1 MLRHAK
7 TLERCELRAQDGKI
21 GHVDDFL
28 FDDWQWKVRYMVV
41 DTGTWLHRRRVLV
54 SPAAFG
60 PPEFERHMIPVRLTR
75 DQVRGSPPV
84 ETAAPVSR
92 EEEALLAQYYN
103 WPMYWVSAGFAA
115 PGFVPPMMPADFEAL
130 GGGERGRHP
139 ARRPVDD
146 AAAAGTAAP
155 DPHQARSI
163 RNVCT
168 YGVEASDGAVGHVDD
183 FLIDDRTWDIRC
195 LVVATRNW
203 LPGKRVLIAP
213 AWIEDVDWEQARVH
227 VRLTRGAI
235 KGSPGYDPAEPVSAE
250 YTSHLQDYN
259 GQRRS

>member
-1 MLRHAK
+1 MLRNAK
-7 TLERCELRAQDGKI
+7 KLERCELRAPDGKI

-41 DTGTWLHRRRVLV
+41 DTGNWLNQRRVLV

-75 DQVRGSPPV
+75 DQVRRSPPV
-84 ETAAPVSR
+84 ETAQPVSR
-92 EEEALLAQYYN
+92 EEEAQLAQYYN
-103 WPMYWVSAGFAA
+103 WPLYWASTGFAD
-115 PGFVPPMMPADFEAL
+115 PGFVPPILPADFESL
-130 GGGERGRHP
+130 GGSERGRYP
-139 ARRPVDD
+139 ARRRVDD
-146 AAAAGTAAP
+146 PAAAGTAAP

-183 FLIDDRTWDIRC
+183 VLIDDRTWEVRY
-195 LVVATRNW
+195 LVVAMRNG

-213 AWIEDVDWEQARVH
+213 AWIEEVDWEHARVNL
-227 VRLTRGAI
+227 RLTRAAI

-250 YTSHLQDYN
+250 YTSHLHDYY
-259 GQRRS
+259 GQRRP